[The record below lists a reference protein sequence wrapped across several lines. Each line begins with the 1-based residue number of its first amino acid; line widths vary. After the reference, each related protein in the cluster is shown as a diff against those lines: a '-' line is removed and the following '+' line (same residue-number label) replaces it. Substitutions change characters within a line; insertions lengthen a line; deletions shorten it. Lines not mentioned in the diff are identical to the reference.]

1 MSLLSMMADLEVG
14 KGGDPEPASGEPLTA
29 VDKINKAYELKTKG
43 VPVRNIANSFGVAE
57 ATIYRWVTQYEE
69 DFKARFH
76 DRPREELLLDSLRFM
91 NVVRDV
97 AIAEVH
103 QIDLDVMKV
112 GSTGKLEKDG
122 KPDRMAKHRMLKLAM
137 EAERTSFGMLRDT
150 GVLPN
155 AVREIHYSVNDTRPE
170 EMKAKSLNAPKTREE
185 MLQIIIDMV
194 EQRPV
199 LPGPT
204 AEELATPLLL
214 ADKNDVDS

>member
-1 MSLLSMMADLEVG
+1 
-14 KGGDPEPASGEPLTA
+14 
-29 VDKINKAYELKTKG
+29 
-43 VPVRNIANSFGVAE
+43 
-57 ATIYRWVTQYEE
+57 
-69 DFKARFH
+69 
-76 DRPREELLLDSLRFM
+76 M

-112 GSTGKLEKDG
+112 GPSGKMEKDG

-137 EAERTSFGMLRDT
+137 EAERSSFGMLRDT

-170 EMKAKSLNAPKTREE
+170 EMRARENNSPKTREQ
-185 MLQIIIDMV
+185 MLQTILDMV
-194 EQRPV
+194 EQRPM

-204 AEELATPLLL
+204 EEELATPLLL
-214 ADKNDVDS
+214 ANKDDVDS